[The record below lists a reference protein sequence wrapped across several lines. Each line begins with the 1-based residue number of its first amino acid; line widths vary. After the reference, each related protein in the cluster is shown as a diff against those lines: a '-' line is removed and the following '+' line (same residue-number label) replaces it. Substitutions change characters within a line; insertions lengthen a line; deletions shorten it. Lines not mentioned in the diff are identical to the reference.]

1 MQDRAMTI
9 IYVEA
14 LRQALKQWKGGG
26 ARAGSGGAGRGS
38 RWRALASG
46 DDLAAEE
53 RLRKERIGRDQV
65 RNVWVVLPTAE
76 SFPRAAERSV
86 DGLQDPFRPTLRL
99 HGRVT

>member
-53 RLRKERIGRDQV
+53 RLRKERIV
-65 RNVWVVLPTAE
+65 LRN
-76 SFPRAAERSV
+76 R
-86 DGLQDPFRPTLRL
+86 LQNVKRCPSAMRP
-99 HGRVT
+99 